1 MNWVLY
7 GLLFVFGYVTC
18 QTFYFLKSTRLS
30 LILLRATHLI
40 YLSSTM
46 KALEH
51 MSFARG
57 IVLEHMLRTEKGSA
71 AISTFEIR
79 HEEEV
84 AKLKTRSIDLLIDL
98 HPEFFQRM
106 MEFENWEEASQY
118 ADTHKDI
125 IFKFWEK

>member
-1 MNWVLY
+1 M
-7 GLLFVFGYVTC
+7 
-18 QTFYFLKSTRLS
+18 
-30 LILLRATHLI
+30 
-40 YLSSTM
+40 M

-51 MSFARG
+51 MSFTRG

-79 HEEEV
+79 HEEDV
-84 AKLKTRSIDLLIDL
+84 TKLKTRSIDLLVDL

-106 MEFENWEEASQY
+106 MEFKNWEEASQY
-118 ADTHKDI
+118 VDTHKDV

>member
-1 MNWVLY
+1 MSWLLY
-7 GLLFVFGYVTC
+7 VLLFVFGYVTC
-18 QTFYFLKSTRLS
+18 QTFYFLKSARLS
-30 LILLRATHLI
+30 LILLRAAHLI

-57 IVLEHMLRTEKGSA
+57 IVLEHMLRTEKGST
-71 AISTFEIR
+71 AISMFEIR

-84 AKLKTRSIDLLIDL
+84 VKLKTRSIDLLIDL

-106 MEFENWEEASQY
+106 MEFENWEGASQY
-118 ADTHKDI
+118 VDTHKDI

>member
-1 MNWVLY
+1 MSWLLY
-7 GLLFVFGYVTC
+7 VLLFVFGYVTC
-18 QTFYFLKSTRLS
+18 QTFYFLKSARLS
-30 LILLRATHLI
+30 LILLRAAHLI

-57 IVLEHMLRTEKGSA
+57 IVLEHMLRTEKGST
-71 AISTFEIR
+71 AISMFEIR

-84 AKLKTRSIDLLIDL
+84 VKLKTRSIDLWIDL

-106 MEFENWEEASQY
+106 MEFENWEGASQY
-118 ADTHKDI
+118 VDTHKDI

>member
-1 MNWVLY
+1 
-7 GLLFVFGYVTC
+7 
-18 QTFYFLKSTRLS
+18 
-30 LILLRATHLI
+30 
-40 YLSSTM
+40 M

-84 AKLKTRSIDLLIDL
+84 TKLKTRSVDLLKDL

-118 ADTHKDI
+118 ADAHKDI

>member
-40 YLSSTM
+40 SLSSTM

-71 AISTFEIR
+71 AISMFEIR

-84 AKLKTRSIDLLIDL
+84 TKLKTRSIDLLIDL

-106 MEFENWEEASQY
+106 MDFDNWEEASQY